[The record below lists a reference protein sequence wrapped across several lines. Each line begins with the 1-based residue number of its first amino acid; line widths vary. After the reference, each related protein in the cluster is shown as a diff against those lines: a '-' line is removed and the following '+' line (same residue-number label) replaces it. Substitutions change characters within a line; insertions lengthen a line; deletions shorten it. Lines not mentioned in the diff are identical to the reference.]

1 MCAYLGQ
8 SLPTIIAIEAGGL
21 NGVLEIS
28 LPVFPFF
35 DVRRLASYRSA
46 FTENSSRSA
55 AFLEKKQ
62 QVLRASE
69 NPGVFTMKC
78 RIKFEFAVQE
88 EFYKYTPTDT
98 GMEIC
103 QYFGVENWQHN
114 RRMTPDEV
122 TSYYMGHWSV
132 LYVALVSKLFASRS
146 RPRWETVRA

>member
-46 FTENSSRSA
+46 FTESSSRSA
-55 AFLEKKQ
+55 FFLEKSNK
-62 QVLRASE
+62 VLRAST
-69 NPGVFTMKC
+69 TMKC
-78 RIKFEFAVQE
+78 QIKFEFAVQE

-114 RRMTPDEV
+114 ARMTPDEM
-122 TSYYMGHWSV
+122 TC
-132 LYVALVSKLFASRS
+132 
-146 RPRWETVRA
+146 TT